1 MNRWITVAVRWA
13 ARISGLALVGLVL
26 LFWIGE
32 GGPANILTQPLPVML
47 EFAGT
52 LLMLGG
58 FLIGWRWPALGG
70 CTALAGFCLFLGT
83 EFAVNGKPPG
93 GVIPL
98 FLIPGVLL
106 LISAGLEGYQR
117 RTGKGDDLRTA

>member
-1 MNRWITVAVRWA
+1 MSRWITIAVRWA

-32 GGPANILTQPLPVML
+32 GGPANILRLPMPVLL

-52 LLMLGG
+52 LLMLTG
-58 FLIGWRWPALGG
+58 FLAGWRWPALGG
-70 CTALAGFCLFLGT
+70 VTAVTGFALFLAT
-83 EFAVNGKPPG
+83 EMAVNGKPPG
-93 GVIPL
+93 GPFPL

-106 LISAGLEGYQR
+106 LISAGLEAALR
-117 RTGKGDDLRTA
+117 KSAGKTLT